1 MPHYLCPRAL
11 ETKTYTGLHLHR
23 GSQAFGSSL
32 CFITE
37 RWHMYSLLFSKCY
50 VIIFFKKKL
59 KTDQLDLILA
69 PGIPAF
75 WLP

>member
-1 MPHYLCPRAL
+1 
-11 ETKTYTGLHLHR
+11 
-23 GSQAFGSSL
+23 
-32 CFITE
+32 
-37 RWHMYSLLFSKCY
+37 MYSLLFSKCY
-50 VIIFFKKKL
+50 VIIFFLKKL